1 MAEIADGIIENIKIM
16 NAVVSGTVSIANALI
31 PALSVV
37 VPKETVDNPAA
48 KQIPNKIEIAITTT
62 IAVK

>member
-37 VPKETVDNPAA
+37 LPKETVDNPAA